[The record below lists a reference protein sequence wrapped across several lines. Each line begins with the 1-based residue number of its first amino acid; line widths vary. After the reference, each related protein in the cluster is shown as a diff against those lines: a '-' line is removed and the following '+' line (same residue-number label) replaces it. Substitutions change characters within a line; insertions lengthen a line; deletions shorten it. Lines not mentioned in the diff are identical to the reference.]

1 MSISADKVQDNLAL
15 KRVIARVYWYHKATI
30 FAGDVRLDMKYT
42 MLKEILRDAI
52 FLLIRLPFKSL
63 SLQNIIFTT
72 KKNVYLDAFN
82 KNTTKQLGF

>member
-15 KRVIARVYWYHKATI
+15 KRVIARVYLYHKATF

-52 FLLIRLPFKSL
+52 FLLIRLPLDHCVL
-63 SLQNIIFTT
+63 SHCRYKT
-72 KKNVYLDAFN
+72 
-82 KNTTKQLGF
+82 

>member
-52 FLLIRLPFKSL
+52 FLLIRLPL